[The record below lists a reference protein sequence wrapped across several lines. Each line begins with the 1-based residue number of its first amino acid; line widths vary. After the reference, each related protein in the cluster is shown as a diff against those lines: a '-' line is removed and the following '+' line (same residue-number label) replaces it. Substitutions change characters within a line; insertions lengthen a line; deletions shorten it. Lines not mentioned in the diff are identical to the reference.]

1 MKKKTIRDLNVM
13 DRRVLVRVDFNAP
26 LKDGKVADDTRIR
39 AALPT
44 IRHLIENGAK
54 IILCSHLGRPKG
66 EPEDKFRLDP
76 VARRLSEILGQE
88 VKKLD
93 DCYGPEVEKAVNAMR
108 PREIVM
114 LENTRFHKGEKK
126 NDEEMAKGLA
136 RLADIFVDDAFA
148 AAHRAHASN
157 VGVAKFVKQVAAGML
172 MEREI
177 NELSSI
183 LKSPEKPF
191 VAILGG
197 AKISDKIG
205 VIENLLPMMD
215 RILVGGGMANT
226 LLKAKG
232 LDVADSL
239 VDEDSLEVAK
249 RTLDMAGAKLVLPED
264 AVVAKDLAAGAETK
278 TAAVSEVPAGY
289 KILDIGPRTVED
301 FSRIL
306 QDARTVVWNGPLGA
320 FEVEPFD
327 NGTVQVAKV
336 LAGLSAKTV
345 IGGGDSAAAVAKAGV
360 TDKITHVSTGGGA
373 FLEFMEGK
381 ELPGVAVLGKA

>member
-13 DRRVLVRVDFNAP
+13 EQRVLVRVDFNVP
-26 LKDGKVADDTRIR
+26 LKNGQVADDTRIK

-66 EPEDKFRLDP
+66 EPEDKYRMDP
-76 VARRLSEILGQE
+76 VAE
-88 VKKLD
+88 KLESMINQKVLKLN
-93 DCYGPEVEKAVNAMR
+93 DCMGPEVEKAVNEMQ
-108 PREIVM
+108 PRDVIM

-126 NDEEMAKGLA
+126 NDTEMAKA
-136 RLADIFVDDAFA
+136 MAALADIYVNDAFA
-148 AAHRAHASN
+148 AAHRAHASTE
-157 VGVAKFVKQVAAGML
+157 GVAHHVKQAAAGLL

-177 NELSSI
+177 SELSAI
-183 LKSPEKPF
+183 LEEPEKPF

-205 VIENLLPMMD
+205 VIENLLPKMD
-215 RILVGGGMANT
+215 HILVGGGMANT
-226 LLKAKG
+226 LLRAKG
-232 LDVADSL
+232 VDVGGSL
-239 VDEDSLEVAK
+239 VDEESLDQAK
-249 RTLDMAGAKLVLPED
+249 KALEMAGNKLVLPED
-264 AVVAKDLAAGAETK
+264 AVIARELSEDAETQ
-278 TAAVSEVPAGY
+278 TAAVAEIPPDM
-289 KILDIGPRTVED
+289 KILDVGPRTIEN

-306 QDARTVVWNGPLGA
+306 QGAKTVVWNGPLGA

-327 NGTVQVAKV
+327 QGTVEIAKL
-336 LAGLSAKTV
+336 LAGMDAKTV

-360 TDKITHVSTGGGA
+360 AGKITHVSTGGGA

-381 ELPGVAVLGKA
+381 ELPGVAALGT